1 MADQGAKKP
10 EYLFNGSKFAT
21 AEECIAAITAAKAN
35 AHSKTAY
42 WKLSSRRQ
50 LVQLKG
56 VTVACQGGSRRLAA
70 GVSWCS

>member
-21 AEECIAAITAAKAN
+21 AEECRGSQSHA
-35 AHSKTAY
+35 
-42 WKLSSRRQ
+42 RE
-50 LVQLKG
+50 
-56 VTVACQGGSRRLAA
+56 GSRMLAA

>member
-42 WKLSSRRQ
+42 WKL
-50 LVQLKG
+50 LKVVEVATEDGGKAVKVQCIL
-56 VTVACQGGSRRLAA
+56 CGGA
-70 GVSWCS
+70 GRGRGH